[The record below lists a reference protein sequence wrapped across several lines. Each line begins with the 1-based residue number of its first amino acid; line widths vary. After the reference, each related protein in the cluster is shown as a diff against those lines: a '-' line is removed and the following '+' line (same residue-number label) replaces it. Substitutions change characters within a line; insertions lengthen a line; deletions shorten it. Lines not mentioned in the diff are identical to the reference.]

1 MTMLQQ
7 LIDDA
12 TALANPDDTMHGGRL
27 WRSEGGRACPIGWD
41 HCSQPVFVD
50 LRTGDYD
57 YGDLGGPG
65 HASCKAT
72 CHEGMQPPEPEEEE
86 QPRSSLVFPTFRLAA
101 NAAKQFTEA

>member
-1 MTMLQQ
+1 MNTLQQ

-50 LRTGDYD
+50 VRTGDYD
-57 YGDLGGPG
+57 YGERGGPG
-65 HASCKAT
+65 HASCVAT
-72 CHEGMQPPEPEEEE
+72 CSERMQPPEDEYDRPAR
-86 QPRSSLVFPTFRLAA
+86 PSHRRLSIAA
-101 NAAKQFTEA
+101 VSGA